1 LSFAAYLRYAES
13 SRPPTPTSLFNVGS
27 IDAPSFEVVAMRLRR
42 GGQFQTDAELPE
54 PDQGNAETGSR
65 SSSDQSELPWFDPD
79 IAEANIVGALEK
91 NSYNENDYAGP
102 SFSSGS
108 KGAQNGV
115 GSLPKIG
122 PSPPKE
128 TGPGLVPSLVT
139 ISPTEGRKIVL
150 TSSSEFET
158 DSDNDSWSSEK
169 ISADNE
175 MTLEE
180 PLEVQYQR
188 SSLAKAPKR
197 SPVDT
202 MVTNSGTG
210 VELHTN
216 LPKIYKVHI

>member
-79 IAEANIVGALEK
+79 IAETNIVGVLEK
-91 NSYNENDYAGP
+91 NSYTENDYAGP

-115 GSLPKIG
+115 GSLLKIG

-128 TGPGLVPSLVT
+128 TSPRLVPSPVT

-150 TSSSEFET
+150 TDSSEEFET
-158 DSDNDSWSSEK
+158 DSDWSSEE
-169 ISADNE
+169 ISADNDI
-175 MTLEE
+175 TLEE
-180 PLEVQYQR
+180 TLEVQRRR

-202 MVTNSGTG
+202 RVTNGGTG